1 MHPMS
6 TRVVPVAVLT
16 ALALIGTAGSAPAVG
31 TRAADNEAP
40 VITAITVNPS
50 PVVLGTKVRGRT
62 AFVVAVRATDLGG
75 GVDRVTVGLYD
86 PKDQSGRAFRLTRT
100 SGSAGN
106 GLWTGTLAL
115 PNLAKRG
122 AWAIRAFATDRASN
136 STNPD
141 RVYTN
146 FRVTLPTRFRG
157 VDIQADPATGEITG
171 TATLQRFRP
180 GAGWVPFSGRSVV
193 LEFQPEGANGFLKVA
208 AARTDSDGTVHFD
221 RITANGSGLWRVGYA
236 GNTGYAAAV
245 SGTDTV
251 EISPSA
257 STSSAQDGDVTTT
270 SAPAG
275 YSSTG
280 NSQPPST
287 D

>member
-1 MHPMS
+1 MHPTS
-6 TRVVPVAVLT
+6 PRVAPVAVLT
-16 ALALIGTAGSAPAVG
+16 AVALIGSAGSALAVG
-31 TRAADNEAP
+31 TRAADEEAP
-40 VITAITVNPS
+40 VITALTVNPS
-50 PVVLGTKVRGRT
+50 PVVLGTKARGRT
-62 AFVVAVRATDLGG
+62 SFVVAVRATDFGG

-100 SGSAGN
+100 SGSAAN

-157 VDIQADPATGEITG
+157 VDVQADPATGEITG

-180 GAGWVPFSGRSVV
+180 GAGWVPFSGRNVV
-193 LEFQPEGANGFLKVA
+193 LEFQPEGANGFLKA
-208 AARTDSDGTVHFD
+208 ATGRTDSDGSVQFD
-221 RITANGSGLWRVGYA
+221 RITANGSGLWRASYA
-236 GNTGYAAAV
+236 GNTGYAPTV
-245 SGTDTV
+245 SGTDLV
-251 EISPSA
+251 KIAPDAESRASA
-257 STSSAQDGDVTTT
+257 DQVNTASAGGEYSSA
-270 SAPAG
+270 
-275 YSSTG
+275 G
-280 NSQPPST
+280 NSEPPLA